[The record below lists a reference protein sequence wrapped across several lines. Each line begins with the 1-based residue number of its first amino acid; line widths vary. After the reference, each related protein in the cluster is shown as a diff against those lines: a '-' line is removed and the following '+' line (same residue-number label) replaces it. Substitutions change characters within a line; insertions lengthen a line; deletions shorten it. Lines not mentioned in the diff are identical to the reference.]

1 MWVSVVLDPTKTLRR
16 HPLSTQVEKKRK
28 NDFTLQDNKRKCQND
43 HSTND
48 NSQSFLK
55 SCLKNWSKSEV
66 CPLEDPDI
74 HWSATELREN
84 DTQSNMYPGTNQ
96 FSSSNEDT
104 DDESTLYS
112 TNSFD
117 NAQALSSMVNS
128 SMLDTLEGDQLSTS
142 NLQKD
147 SDNKKQQEEKTIV
160 NDVKEENKSRKRK
173 RLTKRASCKRFR
185 KDYCRRFQ
193 RPRTIFHKAI
203 DALKVSW
210 SDPQLLKILR
220 EGEIPGKH
228 CLIVYDFVTFYNF
241 ILDYSW
247 RLTKFYSSLT

>member
-1 MWVSVVLDPTKTLRR
+1 M
-16 HPLSTQVEKKRK
+16 
-28 NDFTLQDNKRKCQND
+28 
-43 HSTND
+43 
-48 NSQSFLK
+48 
-55 SCLKNWSKSEV
+55 KNWSKSQV

-84 DTQSNMYPGTNQ
+84 DSQINMCPSTNQ

-112 TNSFD
+112 TNSCD
-117 NAQALSSMVNS
+117 NGQTLSSIVSS
-128 SMLDTLEGDQLSTS
+128 SMLDDLEGEQVSA
-142 NLQKD
+142 
-147 SDNKKQQEEKTIV
+147 SDLLKETTDIREQEENTVGPEI
-160 NDVKEENKSRKRK
+160 KEESKSRKRK

-210 SDPQLLKILR
+210 SDPQLLKVLR
-220 EGEIPGKH
+220 EGEIPGMH
-228 CLIVYDFVTFYNF
+228 CVIMYDSVDFEIVSCFLF
-241 ILDYSW
+241 
-247 RLTKFYSSLT
+247 

>member
-16 HPLSTQVEKKRK
+16 HPLSTQVERKRK
-28 NDFTLQDNKRKCQND
+28 NEFKLEDNKRMCQNE

-84 DTQSNMYPGTNQ
+84 DTQSNMYPTTNQ

-112 TNSFD
+112 TNSYV
-117 NAQALSSMVNS
+117 NVQKSSSMIDS

-147 SDNKKQQEEKTIV
+147 SDDKKQQEEKILESE
-160 NDVKEENKSRKRK
+160 VKEENKSRKRK
-173 RLTKRASCKRFR
+173 RLTKRAGCKRFR

-228 CLIVYDFVTFYNF
+228 CLIVYDFVIFYNYISF
-241 ILDYSW
+241 DKASD
-247 RLTKFYSSLT
+247 